1 MPESFTSDTPS
12 SGSGFSPI
20 FETCLKKRRVVSFMM
35 KSGLFLPVKDMDFL
49 LEEEVVDVGLD
60 QGRGAR

>member
-1 MPESFTSDTPS
+1 
-12 SGSGFSPI
+12 
-20 FETCLKKRRVVSFMM
+20 MM